1 MTIEKEIYSAKN
13 DPSIDLGIAID
24 QAYQEA
30 LDDGFKGSKGDWLRT
45 APKSVLRSLL
55 KNGGDVKENSY
66 SQLIDDYDNDIQVM
80 QIDGE
85 KESLTNYI
93 VRMGGVVDD
102 E

>member
-1 MTIEKEIYSAKN
+1 MTIEKTIYTTKN
-13 DPSIDLGIAID
+13 DPTIDLGIAIE

-30 LDDGFKGSKGDWLRT
+30 LDNGFKGSKDDFIRT
-45 APKSVLRSLL
+45 APKSLLRSFL

-66 SQLIDDYDNDIQVM
+66 AQLIDDWDNDIEVIK
-80 QIDGE
+80 IDGE

-93 VRMGGVVDD
+93 TRMAPGGV